1 MKNIVLIGMS
11 GVGKSE
17 KGRYLADIL
26 GWNFIDTDQEIVN
39 REKITIE
46 NIFIRHGEE
55 YFRDIESKLI
65 EEVSRLSNTVISTGG
80 GIVIRSKNIEFL
92 RKNGYIFLFMGK
104 IQTIVNNLS
113 KSDVVRPLLKGD
125 SDLYQKV
132 ETLFNKRE
140 DLYRSSCDTIIYID
154 DKTKEQVCKEVLNEY
169 ERLDQNK

>member
-1 MKNIVLIGMS
+1 
-11 GVGKSE
+11 
-17 KGRYLADIL
+17 
-26 GWNFIDTDQEIVN
+26 
-39 REKITIE
+39 
-46 NIFIRHGEE
+46 
-55 YFRDIESKLI
+55 
-65 EEVSRLSNTVISTGG
+65 
-80 GIVIRSKNIEFL
+80 
-92 RKNGYIFLFMGK
+92 
-104 IQTIVNNLS
+104 VNNLS